1 MVTYKEMLQKI
12 MEKKGYNQEQLANA
26 LKVNK
31 AQVTRWLGG
40 AIPKFGNSHKII
52 NLYNEVNK

>member
-12 MEKKGYNQEQLANA
+12 MEKKGYNQEQLAKA

-31 AQVTRWLGG
+31 AQITRWLTG
-40 AIPKFGNSHKII
+40 AIPNIK
-52 NLYNEVNK
+52 NLRRIKKLYDEVIK

>member
-12 MEKKGYNQEQLANA
+12 MEKKGYNQEQLAKA

-31 AQVTRWLGG
+31 AQITRWLTG
-40 AIPKFGNSHKII
+40 AIPNIE
-52 NLYNEVNK
+52 NLRRIKKLYDEVIK